1 MAEIYR
7 NNPPD
12 EKDILNIISLQSK
25 PLEQELLKAY
35 MVYCLQTCPESLG
48 KAVSLAESEKNLKY
62 DLLGFD
68 IDIKAAYDKCN
79 GSFRTYIF
87 RELFD
92 PSIRESI

>member
-1 MAEIYR
+1 
-7 NNPPD
+7 
-12 EKDILNIISLQSK
+12 
-25 PLEQELLKAY
+25 
-35 MVYCLQTCPESLG
+35 
-48 KAVSLAESEKNLKY
+48 
-62 DLLGFD
+62 LGFD